1 MTGRRARGD
10 GGLHW
15 DDKRQRWIA
24 TTTIGYDGR
33 GKRVVKRASGRT
45 KTDARDKLRALM
57 RDHADG
63 YAIGG
68 RGVTV
73 ESAVRDWLAFGLV
86 NRSAKTV
93 ELYRYLCE
101 THVIPHLGARQLH
114 CLTAGEVEAWLQLLR
129 SGLTSRTIQI
139 ARSCLGRAVRRA
151 MQRDLVRRNVVELT
165 EVPTGRP
172 GRTSKAF
179 TSQSADAVLSLTHAD
194 RFHAYIVVSMLT
206 GARTEELRALCWDR
220 VHLDAD
226 APFIEVWRSVRAGGD
241 TKTRRLRRTIA
252 LANRCVDAL
261 RLEAERQRRDRKN
274 AGPAW
279 QETGLVFTSL
289 VGTPLD
295 AANVRRY
302 FRRAL
307 VLVPGIDP
315 ADWTPRELRHSFVSL
330 LSDAGIPIEEIAR
343 LVGHSG
349 TTVTELVYRHQLRP
363 VIQTGATVMD
373 RLFASAAVR
382 DGSHADSHSAAPQG
396 RSIAEPATGKS
407 ILTRHDAGWSQGD
420 SNP

>member
-15 DDKRQRWIA
+15 DERRQRWIA
-24 TTTIGYDGR
+24 SVTVGYDGR

-45 KTDARDKLRALM
+45 KTAARDKLRALV
-57 RDHADG
+57 RDQADG

-73 ESAVRDWLAFGLV
+73 ASAVRDWLTFGLV
-86 NRSAKTV
+86 NRSSSTV
-93 ELYRYLCE
+93 ELNRYLSD
-101 THVIPHLGARQLH
+101 THVIPHLGALQLH
-114 CLTAGEVEAWLQLLR
+114 DLTAAQVEAWLQLLR
-129 SGLTSRTIQI
+129 PDLSTRTIQI
-139 ARSCLGRAVRRA
+139 ARACLSRAVRRA

-179 TSQSADAVLSLTHAD
+179 TPEMADAVLRDTRAD
-194 RFHAYIVVSMLT
+194 RFHAFIVVSMLT
-206 GARTEELRALCWDR
+206 GARTEELRALRWTH
-220 VHLDAD
+220 VHLDTD
-226 APFIEVWRSVRAGGD
+226 PPFIEVWRSVRAGGD
-241 TKTRRLRRTIA
+241 TKTRRSRRTIA
-252 LANRCVDAL
+252 LSDRCVSAL
-261 RLEAERQRRDRKN
+261 RLEADRQRRDSES

-289 VGTPLD
+289 VGTQLD

-307 VLVPGIDP
+307 AAVPGVEP
-315 ADWTPRELRHSFVSL
+315 NEWTPRELRHSFVSL

-363 VIQTGATVMD
+363 VIQTGARVMD
-373 RLFASAAVR
+373 RLFSSESVQDR
-382 DGSHADSHSAAPQG
+382 SHAVSHSGALNSDVAVGGDP
-396 RSIAEPATGKS
+396 SNFA
-407 ILTRHDAGWSQGD
+407 LTRGDGGWSQGD